1 MSTQANFILKVFILS
16 AGVSV
21 LIKYGSPS
29 LPVSATSVNVLIAVL
44 TPTLVLAIALLWRAW
59 KHKATN

>member
-1 MSTQANFILKVFILS
+1 
-16 AGVSV
+16 

-29 LPVSATSVNVLIAVL
+29 LPVTATSVNVLIAVL

-59 KHKATN
+59 KY